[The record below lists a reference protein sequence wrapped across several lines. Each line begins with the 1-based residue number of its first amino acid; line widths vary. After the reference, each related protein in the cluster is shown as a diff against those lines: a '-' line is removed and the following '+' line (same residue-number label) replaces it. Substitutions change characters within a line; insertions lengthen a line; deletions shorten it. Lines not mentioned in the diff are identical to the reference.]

1 MAADGWVKVYRKI
14 IDWEWYK
21 DANTFRVFF
30 HLLIMANHEPKKC
43 RGVMVGR
50 GQWITGRKA
59 LSESLTLSD
68 RQVRTALNH
77 LKLTNEITIK
87 TTSKFSIITI
97 VNYEEYQ
104 KKDSDIDQHNDQQND
119 NQETSKR
126 PANDQQTT
134 TNKNV
139 RTKESKNTKEYILR
153 VIDFYN
159 SHRKKMPEAMKV
171 TDKRK
176 KAIEKLLEEYGPD
189 KVLEVIGQAC
199 KLVFFQGVNDNGWKA
214 DIDFILRPDKFL
226 KIMEGGY
233 KSESTNKA
241 GGFGDFEERDYTEEE
256 LDRLID
262 NRDKPKDDFNNF
274 DQREYTEEERDK
286 FFDN

>member
-43 RGVMVGR
+43 RGIWVGR

-77 LKLTNEITIK
+77 LKSTNEITINP
-87 TTSKFSIITI
+87 SNRFSLITI

-104 KKDSDIDQHNDQQND
+104 KKDSDSDQQND
-119 NQETSKR
+119 QQLDIQATSKR

-134 TNKNV
+134 TNKNI
-139 RTKESKNTKEYILR
+139 RTKEYKNDKKDIQCVL
-153 VIDFYN
+153 DFYN
-159 SHRKKMPEAMKV
+159 SHRREMPGVREV

-176 KAIEKLLEEYGPD
+176 RSISKLLDKYGLD

-199 KLVFFQGVNDNGWKA
+199 KLPFFQGESDSAWKG
-214 DIDFILRPDKFL
+214 DIDFIIKPDKFI

-233 KSESTNKA
+233 KQGKGNDSFMNFTEREYM
-241 GGFGDFEERDYTEEE
+241 EEDLEK
-256 LDRLID
+256 LID
-262 NRDKPKDDFNNF
+262 NRDPAEFVRKNS
-274 DQREYTEEERDK
+274 R
-286 FFDN
+286 